1 MKVGIVGAG
10 AMGSV
15 YGALMADAGHEVW
28 MFDKW
33 QAHVDAMRTKGLR
46 VEGASGDRTV
56 PIHATADAAEAGP
69 CGLVIVATKGH
80 DTDAAVGAARAM
92 IGPET
97 AVLSLQN
104 GLGNVEKIQSLLG
117 GHEGGVLAG
126 IAGGFGASM
135 IGPGHAHHNGMS
147 AINIAEAAGG
157 LTDRLE
163 RVRDVWTSSGFNC
176 ETFAD
181 IWPVVWSK
189 LNANIAVSA
198 TCTLFGLRTGE
209 VRENPH
215 AWELS
220 KTCVLETSA
229 VAAAKGIA
237 LLYDDP
243 VQWVSDFIGKM
254 PKARPSMYQDVLA
267 GRRSEIDTIHG
278 GVVAEGERLGV
289 PTPTCAFMV
298 TAVRALQEK
307 ARQQGDAYQA
317 S

>member
-15 YGALMADAGHEVW
+15 YGALMVDAGHEVW

-33 QAHVDAMRTKGLR
+33 QEHVDAMRSRGLT
-46 VEGASGDRTV
+46 VEGASGNRTV
-56 PIHATADAAEAGP
+56 AINATTNAAEAGP

-80 DTDAAVGAARAM
+80 DTDAAVAGARAM
-92 IGPET
+92 IGPES

-104 GLGNVEKIQSLLG
+104 GLGNVEKIQNLLG
-117 GHEGGVLAG
+117 EHPGGVLAG

-135 IGPGHAHHNGMS
+135 VGPGHAHHNGMQ

-163 RVRDVWTSSGFNC
+163 VVRAVWTSSGFTCNIY
-176 ETFAD
+176 ED

-198 TCTLFGLRTGE
+198 CSSLFGLRTRE
-209 VRENPH
+209 VKANPH
-215 AWELS
+215 AWDLA
-220 KTCVLETSA
+220 KACVLETSA
-229 VAAAKGIA
+229 VAAAKGIK

-243 VQWVSDFIGKM
+243 VQWVSDFIDQM
-254 PKARPSMYQDVLA
+254 PDARPSMYQDVLA
-267 GRRSEIDTIHG
+267 GRRSEIDIIHG
-278 GVVAEGERLGV
+278 GVVAEGQRLGV

-298 TAVRALQEK
+298 TAVRAMQGK
-307 ARQQGDAYQA
+307 GRQVGNAYNA

>member
-33 QAHVDAMRTKGLR
+33 QEHVEAMRSRGLR

-56 PIHATADAAEAGP
+56 PINATTEATEAGP

-80 DTDAAVGAARAM
+80 DTDAAVAGARGM

-104 GLGNVEKIQSLLG
+104 GLGNVEMIQELLG
-117 GHEGGVLAG
+117 DHPGGVLAG

-135 IGPGHAHHNGMS
+135 VGPGHAHHNGMA

-157 LTDRLE
+157 LSDRLE
-163 RVRDVWTSSGFNC
+163 RVREVWTSSGFNC
-176 ETFAD
+176 DIYED

-198 TCTLFGLRTGE
+198 CSSLFGLRTGQ
-209 VRENPH
+209 VRDNPH

-220 KTCVLETSA
+220 KACVLETSA
-229 VAAAKGIA
+229 VAAAKGIK

-243 VQWVSDFIGKM
+243 VQWVSDFIAKM
-254 PKARPSMYQDVLA
+254 PDARPSMYQDVIA

-278 GVVAEGERLGV
+278 GVVAEGRKVGM

-307 ARQQGDAYQA
+307 NRQQGDAYRHG
-317 S
+317 

>member
-15 YGALMADAGHEVW
+15 YGALMATAGHEVW

-46 VEGASGDRTV
+46 VEGVSGDRTV
-56 PIHATADAAEAGP
+56 AVNATTQAAEAGP

-80 DTDAAVGAARAM
+80 DTDAAVAGARAM

-104 GLGNVEKIQSLLG
+104 GLGNVEKIQALLG

-135 IGPGHAHHNGMS
+135 VGPGHAHHNGMS
-147 AINIAEAAGG
+147 AINIAEAGGG

-163 RVRDVWTSSGFNC
+163 RVRQVWTSSGFNC
-176 ETFAD
+176 ETFED

-198 TCTLFGLRTGE
+198 TCSLFGLRTGE
-209 VRENPH
+209 VTQNPH

-220 KTCVLETSA
+220 KACVLETSA
-229 VAAAKGIA
+229 VAAAKGIT

-243 VQWVSDFIGKM
+243 VQWVSDFIAKM
-254 PKARPSMYQDVLA
+254 PLARPSMYQDVMA

-278 GVVAEGERLGV
+278 GVVAEGQTLGV

-307 ARQQGDAYQA
+307 ARQQGDAYRA